1 MALQEACLSGRGEK
15 REMQGRGL
23 RNNISP
29 GCSGEDSTNT
39 GVSRM
44 LDLRATSQIGLLGVP
59 NTAMW

>member
-15 REMQGRGL
+15 REMQGGGL
-23 RNNISP
+23 RNISP
-29 GCSGEDSTNT
+29 RCSGEDSTNT

-59 NTAMW
+59 NTAM

>member
-15 REMQGRGL
+15 REMQGGGL
-23 RNNISP
+23 RNNIGP